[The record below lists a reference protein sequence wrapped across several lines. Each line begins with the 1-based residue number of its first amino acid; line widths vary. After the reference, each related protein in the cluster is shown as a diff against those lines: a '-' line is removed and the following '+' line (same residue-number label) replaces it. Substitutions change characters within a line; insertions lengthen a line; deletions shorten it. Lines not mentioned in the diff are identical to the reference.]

1 MMLNIEEA
9 LKAILDHAMPL
20 TPVTMPLDEAA
31 GLVVAEDVIA
41 RGSVPPFANS
51 AMDGFAVLA
60 SDIQQASEATPVR
73 LRILEDVPAGS
84 VATQPVRPGTAM
96 RIMTGAPLPDGAD
109 TVVHVEVTR
118 AEDNNN
124 VLILLALKT
133 GVNVRRAGEDMKDGA
148 TVLTVGT
155 VLRPGEV
162 GVCAAAG
169 HGTVTVYP
177 RVRVAVLT
185 TGSELVDATQIPG
198 PGQIRD
204 ANVHSLR
211 AQVAAMGAEPV
222 IFARV
227 PDTREA
233 VRSALDQ
240 ALAQAD
246 VVLTNGGV
254 SVGDYDFVK
263 DVLQEMGAELVFW
276 RVKQKPGKPMAFWV
290 LGSKRIVGLPG
301 NPVSCMVCAEEYV
314 RPLVR
319 RMMGYSLLCRP
330 VRPAVLDEQY
340 AKGADAWRAHFVRVR
355 LQERDRVLHAT
366 PTGPQGSGILTSM
379 ALATGIAVLP
389 EDTPFVEAGQTITVQ
404 LTDLPEDH

>member
-1 MMLNIEEA
+1 MLNIEEA
-9 LKAILDHAMPL
+9 LKAILDHAMSL

-31 GLVVAEDVIA
+31 GLVLAEDVIA
-41 RGSVPPFANS
+41 RGNVPPFANS

-60 SDIQQASEATPVR
+60 SDIQHASETTPAR
-73 LRILEDVPAGS
+73 LHILEDVPAGS
-84 VATQPVRPGTAM
+84 VATQPVRPGTAI
-96 RIMTGAPLPDGAD
+96 RIMTGAPLPEGAD
-109 TVVHVEVTR
+109 TVVHVEVTHT
-118 AEDNNN
+118 EGSD
-124 VLILLALKT
+124 VLVLLALKD
-133 GVNVRRAGEDMKDGA
+133 GANVRHTGEDMKDGT
-148 TVLTVGT
+148 TVLTAGT

-169 HGTVTVYP
+169 HGTVAVFP
-177 RVRVAVLT
+177 RVRLAVLT
-185 TGSELVDATQIPG
+185 TGSELVDATQVPG

-204 ANVHSLR
+204 ANAHSLC
-211 AQVAAMGAEPV
+211 AQVTGMGAVPV

-227 PDTREA
+227 PDTRDA
-233 VRSALDQ
+233 VRSALEQ
-240 ALAQAD
+240 AVAQTD

-263 DVLQEMGAELVFW
+263 DVLREMGAELVFW
-276 RVKQKPGKPMAFWV
+276 RVKQKPGKPMAFWT
-290 LGSKRIVGLPG
+290 LGAKRIIGLPG

-314 RPLVR
+314 RPMVR
-319 RMMGYSLLCRP
+319 RMMGYSLLYRST
-330 VRPAVLDEQY
+330 RAAILDERY

-355 LQERDRVLHAT
+355 LQERDGVLHAI

-389 EDTPFVEAGQTITVQ
+389 EDTPLVEAGQAITVQ

>member
-1 MMLNIEEA
+1 MLNIEEA
-9 LKAILDHAMPL
+9 LKAILDHATPL
-20 TPVTMPLDEAA
+20 APVAMPLDEAA
-31 GLVVAEDVIA
+31 GLVLAEDVMA
-41 RGSVPPFANS
+41 RGNVPPFANS
-51 AMDGFAVLA
+51 AMDGFSVIAG
-60 SDIQQASEATPVR
+60 DIQQASETSPVR

-84 VATQPVRPGTAM
+84 VATQPVCPGTAI

-109 TVVHVEVTR
+109 TVVHVEVTHT
-118 AEDNNN
+118 EGDD
-124 VLILLALKT
+124 VLILLALKA
-133 GVNVRRAGEDMKDGA
+133 GVNVRGMGEDMKDGVI
-148 TVLTVGT
+148 VLTAGT

-169 HGTVTVYP
+169 HATVAVLP
-177 RVRVAVLT
+177 RARVAILT
-185 TGSELVDATQIPG
+185 TGSELVDAAQVPG

-204 ANVHSLR
+204 ANAHSLR
-211 AQVAAMGAEPV
+211 AQVVAMGAIPIV
-222 IFARV
+222 FDRV

-233 VRSALDQ
+233 VRSALER
-240 ALAQAD
+240 ALFQAD

-276 RVKQKPGKPMAFWV
+276 RVKQKPGKPMAFWT

-319 RMMGYSLLCRP
+319 RMMGHTLLYRP
-330 VRPAVLDEQY
+330 VRTAVLDERY
-340 AKGADAWRAHFVRVR
+340 AKGSDAGRAHFVRVR
-355 LQERDRVLHAT
+355 LQERDGVLRAVS
-366 PTGPQGSGILTSM
+366 TGPQGSGILTSM

-389 EDTPFVEAGQTITVQ
+389 EDTPVVEARQSVHVQ

>member
-1 MMLNIEEA
+1 MLNIEEA
-9 LKAILDHAMPL
+9 LKAILDHATPL
-20 TPVTMPLDEAA
+20 TPVTIALDDAV
-31 GLVVAEDVIA
+31 GLVLAEDVMA
-41 RGSVPPFANS
+41 RGNVPPFANS
-51 AMDGFAVLA
+51 AMDGFAVIA
-60 SDIQQASEATPVR
+60 ADIQQASESAPAR
-73 LRILEDVPAGS
+73 LHILEDVLAGS
-84 VATQPVRPGTAM
+84 VATQPVRPGTAI

-118 AEDNNN
+118 VNGDD
-124 VLILLALKT
+124 VLILLALKK
-133 GVNVRRAGEDMKDGA
+133 GVNVRRAGEDMIDGVV
-148 TVLTVGT
+148 VLTAGT

-169 HGTVTVYP
+169 HATVTVYP
-177 RVRVAVLT
+177 RAQVAVLT
-185 TGSELVDATQIPG
+185 TGSELVDAAQVPG

-204 ANVHSLR
+204 ANAHSLR
-211 AQVAAMGAEPV
+211 AQVAAMGAEPLV
-222 IFARV
+222 FDRV

-233 VRSALDQ
+233 VRSALEQ
-240 ALAQAD
+240 ALAQTD

-276 RVKQKPGKPMAFWV
+276 RVKQKPGKPMAFWT

-301 NPVSCMVCAEEYV
+301 NPVSCMVCTEEYV

-319 RMMGYSLLCRP
+319 RMMGHSLLYRP
-330 VRPAVLDEQY
+330 VRTAVLDERY
-340 AKGADAWRAHFVRVR
+340 TKGSDARRAHFVRVR
-355 LQERDRVLHAT
+355 LQERDGVLHAK

-389 EDTPFVEAGQTITVQ
+389 EETPAVEAGQSVHVQ

>member
-1 MMLNIEEA
+1 MLNIEEA
-9 LKAILDHAMPL
+9 LKAILDHATPL
-20 TPVTMPLDEAA
+20 TPVTMLLDEAA
-31 GLVVAEDVIA
+31 GLVLAEDVIA
-41 RGSVPPFANS
+41 HGNVPPFANS
-51 AMDGFAVLA
+51 AMDGFAVIA
-60 SDIQQASEATPVR
+60 TDIQQASEATPVR

-84 VATQPVRPGTAM
+84 VATQPVRPGTAI

-109 TVVHVEVTR
+109 TIVHVEVTR
-118 AEDNNN
+118 TEGND
-124 VLILLALKT
+124 VFILLALKT

-148 TVLTVGT
+148 TILTIGT
-155 VLRPGEV
+155 VLRPGEI

-185 TGSELVDATQIPG
+185 TGSELVDATQVPG

-204 ANVHSLR
+204 ANAHSLR

-222 IFARV
+222 VFARV

-233 VRSALDQ
+233 VRFALEQ
-240 ALAQAD
+240 ALTQAD

-276 RVKQKPGKPMAFWV
+276 RVKQKPGKPMAFWT
-290 LGSKRIVGLPG
+290 LGAKRIVGLPG

-319 RMMGYSLLCRP
+319 RMMGHALLCRP
-330 VRPAVLDEQY
+330 VRTAVLDERY
-340 AKGADAWRAHFVRVR
+340 AKGVDAGRTHFVRVR
-355 LQERDRVLHAT
+355 LQERDGILHAA

-389 EDTPFVEAGQTITVQ
+389 EDTPVVEAGQNIHVQ

>member
-1 MMLNIEEA
+1 MLNIEEA
-9 LKAILDHAMPL
+9 LKAILDHATPL
-20 TPVTMPLDEAA
+20 TPVTMTLDDAA
-31 GLVVAEDVIA
+31 GLVLAEDVTA
-41 RGSVPPFANS
+41 RGNVPPFANS
-51 AMDGFAVLA
+51 AMDGFAVISA
-60 SDIQQASEATPVR
+60 DIQQASEATPVR
-73 LRILEDVPAGS
+73 LHILEDVPAGS
-84 VATQPVRPGTAM
+84 VATQPVRTGTAI

-118 AEDNNN
+118 AEGDDL
-124 VLILLALKT
+124 LILLALKD
-133 GVNVRRAGEDMKDGA
+133 GVNVRGMGEDMKDGA
-148 TVLTVGT
+148 IVLTAGT

-169 HGTVTVYP
+169 QATVAVYP

-185 TGSELVDATQIPG
+185 TGSELVDATEVPG

-204 ANVHSLR
+204 ANAHSLR
-211 AQVAAMGAEPV
+211 AQVAALGAEPV
-222 IFARV
+222 VFARV

-233 VRSALDQ
+233 VRSALEQ
-240 ALAQAD
+240 ALARTD

-276 RVKQKPGKPMAFWV
+276 RVKQKPGKPMAFWT

-301 NPVSCMVCAEEYV
+301 NPVSCMVCTEEYV

-319 RMMGYSLLCRP
+319 CMMGHALLYRL
-330 VRPAVLDEQY
+330 VRTAVLDERY
-340 AKGADAWRAHFVRVR
+340 AKGSDSGRAHFVRVR
-355 LQERDRVLHAT
+355 LQERDGVLHAAL
-366 PTGPQGSGILTSM
+366 TGPQGSGILTSM
-379 ALATGIAVLP
+379 ARATGIAVIP
-389 EDTPFVEAGQTITVQ
+389 EETPIIEAGQSVHVQ

>member
-1 MMLNIEEA
+1 MLSIEEA
-9 LKAILDHAMPL
+9 LKAILDHATPL
-20 TPVTMPLDEAA
+20 TPVAMPLDEAA
-31 GLVVAEDVIA
+31 GLVLAEDVTA
-41 RGSVPPFANS
+41 RGDVPPFANS
-51 AMDGFAVLA
+51 AMDGFAVIA
-60 SDIQQASEATPVR
+60 ADIQQASEATPVR

-84 VATQPVRPGTAM
+84 VATQPVRPGTTI

-118 AEDNNN
+118 TEGND
-124 VLILLALKT
+124 VLILLALKA
-133 GVNVRRAGEDMKDGA
+133 GINVRGMGEDMKDGA
-148 TVLTVGT
+148 VVLTAGT

-169 HGTVTVYP
+169 HTTVAVFP
-177 RVRVAVLT
+177 RARVAVLT
-185 TGSELVDATQIPG
+185 TGSELVDAARVPG

-204 ANVHSLR
+204 ANAHSLR
-211 AQVAAMGAEPV
+211 AQVAAMGTDPV
-222 IFARV
+222 VFDRV

-233 VRSALDQ
+233 VRSALEQ
-240 ALAQAD
+240 ALSQAD

-276 RVKQKPGKPMAFWV
+276 RVKQKPGKPMAFWT

-319 RMMGYSLLCRP
+319 RMMGHTLLYRP
-330 VRPAVLDEQY
+330 VRTAVLDERY
-340 AKGADAWRAHFVRVR
+340 AKGSDAGRAHFVRVR
-355 LQERDRVLHAT
+355 LQERGGVLHAMS
-366 PTGPQGSGILTSM
+366 TGPQGSGILTSM

-389 EDTPFVEAGQTITVQ
+389 EDTPVVEAGQGVHVQ

>member
-1 MMLNIEEA
+1 MLNIEEA
-9 LKAILDHAMPL
+9 LKAILDHATPL
-20 TPVTMPLDEAA
+20 TPVTMALDDAA
-31 GLVVAEDVIA
+31 DLVLAEDVMA
-41 RGSVPPFANS
+41 RGNVPPFANS
-51 AMDGFAVLA
+51 AMDGFAVIA
-60 SDIQQASEATPVR
+60 ADIQQASESTPAR
-73 LRILEDVPAGS
+73 LHILEDVPAGS
-84 VATQPVRPGTAM
+84 VATQPVRPSTAI

-118 AEDNNN
+118 AEDDD

-133 GVNVRRAGEDMKDGA
+133 GVNVRQAGEDMKDGA
-148 TVLTVGT
+148 VVLTAGA

-169 HGTVTVYP
+169 HATVTVYP
-177 RVRVAVLT
+177 RARVAVLT
-185 TGSELVDATQIPG
+185 TGSELVDAAQVPG

-204 ANVHSLR
+204 ANAHSLR

-222 IFARV
+222 VFARV

-233 VRSALDQ
+233 MRSALEQ
-240 ALAQAD
+240 ALAQTD

-263 DVLQEMGAELVFW
+263 DVLREMGAELVFW
-276 RVKQKPGKPMAFWV
+276 RVKQKPGKPMAFWT

-301 NPVSCMVCAEEYV
+301 NPVSCMVCTEEYV

-319 RMMGYSLLCRP
+319 RMMGHGLLYRP
-330 VRPAVLDEQY
+330 VRTAVLDERY
-340 AKGADAWRAHFVRVR
+340 AKGSDAGRAHFARVR
-355 LQERDRVLHAT
+355 LQERDGVLHAAL
-366 PTGPQGSGILTSM
+366 TGPQGSGILTSM
-379 ALATGIAVLP
+379 ALAVGIAVLP
-389 EDTPFVEAGQTITVQ
+389 EETPVVEAGQPVHVQ

>member
-1 MMLNIEEA
+1 MLNIEEA
-9 LKAILDHAMPL
+9 LKAILDHATRL
-20 TPVTMPLDEAA
+20 TPVTMTLDDAA
-31 GLVVAEDVIA
+31 GLVLAEDVTA
-41 RGSVPPFANS
+41 RGNVPPFDNS
-51 AMDGFAVLA
+51 AMDGFAVIA
-60 SDIQQASEATPVR
+60 ADIQQASEATPVR
-73 LRILEDVPAGS
+73 LHILEDVPAGS
-84 VATQPVRPGTAM
+84 VATQPVRTGTAI

-118 AEDNNN
+118 AEGDD
-124 VLILLALKT
+124 VLILLALKD

-148 TVLTVGT
+148 IVLTAGT

-169 HGTVTVYP
+169 QATVAVYP

-185 TGSELVDATQIPG
+185 TGSELVDATEVPG

-204 ANVHSLR
+204 ANAHSLR
-211 AQVAAMGAEPV
+211 AQVAALGAEPV
-222 IFARV
+222 VFARV

-233 VRSALDQ
+233 VRSTLEQ
-240 ALAQAD
+240 ALARTD

-276 RVKQKPGKPMAFWV
+276 RVKQKPGKPMAFWT

-301 NPVSCMVCAEEYV
+301 NPVSCMVCTEEYV

-319 RMMGYSLLCRP
+319 CMMGHGLLYRP
-330 VRPAVLDEQY
+330 VRTAVLDERY
-340 AKGADAWRAHFVRVR
+340 AKGSDSGRAHFVRVH
-355 LQERDRVLHAT
+355 LQERDGVLHAA

-389 EDTPFVEAGQTITVQ
+389 EDTPVVEAGQSVHVR

>member
-31 GLVVAEDVIA
+31 GLVLAEDVIA
-41 RGSVPPFANS
+41 RGNVPPFANS

-60 SDIQQASEATPVR
+60 SGIQRASEATPVR
-73 LRILEDVPAGS
+73 LRVLEDIPAGS
-84 VATQPVRPGTAM
+84 VATQSVRPGTTM

-118 AEDNNN
+118 TEGND

-133 GVNVRRAGEDMKDGA
+133 GVNVRRTGEDMKDGSI
-148 TVLTVGT
+148 VLRAGT

-169 HGTVTVYP
+169 HATVMVHP
-177 RVRVAVLT
+177 RARVAVLT
-185 TGSELVDATQIPG
+185 TGSELVDAAQVPG

-204 ANVHSLR
+204 ANAHSLR

-222 IFARV
+222 VFARV

-233 VRSALDQ
+233 VRSVLNEALTQ
-240 ALAQAD
+240 SD

-276 RVKQKPGKPMAFWV
+276 RVKQKPGKPMAFWT
-290 LGSKRIVGLPG
+290 LGAKRIVGLPG
-301 NPVSCMVCAEEYV
+301 NPVSCMVCSEEYV
-314 RPLVR
+314 RPMVR

-330 VRPAVLDEQY
+330 VRTALLDERY

-355 LQERDRVLHAT
+355 LQERDGVLHAT

-389 EDTPFVEAGQTITVQ
+389 EDTPLVEAGQTINVQ
-404 LTDLPEDH
+404 LTNLPEDH